1 MQPIYLMGTI
11 LEMIGSYFLY
21 AYLVSRSK
29 ENCSIKDFFAPGIR
43 KRELVFTIVVIGLT
57 LSAGIYGQLKQQYS
71 AMQCYINIMM
81 LFLVAAMAWVD
92 YREKII
98 PNVLVLVGIGL
109 GVLQMLMEIIVIE
122 TDWRMALK
130 FSLGGALIWGGILL
144 LIALIVKSALGMGD
158 VKMFFAIG
166 LTYGANNTYEI
177 LLLSLVVMALVSIML
192 LVMKKATKK
201 TAIPMAPF
209 VLLGLYSSIMLG
221 F

>member
-98 PNVLVLVGIGL
+98 PNVLVLVGIGCTSNVDGDFCNRNRL
-109 GVLQMLMEIIVIE
+109 EDGFKVFPWRG
-122 TDWRMALK
+122 TDMGRHSAFDCSYRKVCIGNGRCEDVFRNRTYLWRK
-130 FSLGGALIWGGILL
+130 
-144 LIALIVKSALGMGD
+144 
-158 VKMFFAIG
+158 
-166 LTYGANNTYEI
+166 
-177 LLLSLVVMALVSIML
+177 
-192 LVMKKATKK
+192 
-201 TAIPMAPF
+201 
-209 VLLGLYSSIMLG
+209 
-221 F
+221 

>member
-81 LFLVAAMAWVD
+81 LFLV
-92 YREKII
+92 KHIH
-98 PNVLVLVGIGL
+98 
-109 GVLQMLMEIIVIE
+109 
-122 TDWRMALK
+122 
-130 FSLGGALIWGGILL
+130 
-144 LIALIVKSALGMGD
+144 
-158 VKMFFAIG
+158 
-166 LTYGANNTYEI
+166 
-177 LLLSLVVMALVSIML
+177 
-192 LVMKKATKK
+192 
-201 TAIPMAPF
+201 
-209 VLLGLYSSIMLG
+209 
-221 F
+221 